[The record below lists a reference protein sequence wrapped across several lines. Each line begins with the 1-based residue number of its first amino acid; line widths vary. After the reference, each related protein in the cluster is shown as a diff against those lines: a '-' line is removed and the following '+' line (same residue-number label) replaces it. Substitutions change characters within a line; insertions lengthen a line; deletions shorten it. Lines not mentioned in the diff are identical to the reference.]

1 MQNSTF
7 LSVIQSC
14 MNQTVYK
21 YKRWETFGKESK
33 NNIVHPKL
41 FNLTRK
47 IILSSFVISGLKPAP
62 ELLTRK
68 AVARETEVS
77 SNVRKFATGPSLG
90 TV

>member
-21 YKRWETFGKESK
+21 YKRWETFDKESK

-62 ELLTRK
+62 EMLTRK
-68 AVARETEVS
+68 AIARETDIS
-77 SNVRKFATGPSLG
+77 GHVRKFATEPSLG

>member
-62 ELLTRK
+62 ELLTRT
-68 AVARETEVS
+68 AIACETEIS
-77 SNVRKFATGPSLG
+77 CHVRKFATEPSLG

>member
-47 IILSSFVISGLKPAP
+47 IIFEFFCYFRFKTSP
-62 ELLTRK
+62 R
-68 AVARETEVS
+68 VAHS
-77 SNVRKFATGPSLG
+77 
-90 TV
+90 